1 MGLKLVAR
9 GKEEVMEKLRDV
21 ELELE
26 EEIAEQIKEDFL
38 PVELTVT
45 SEEMSELFT
54 EGAYAED
61 IALMLGKA
69 EEGEIK
75 QGDIELKVNKSGLP
89 DKIKVELKKKLRAVR
104 IELSW
109 EKLDAILGT
118 VVAKYEKAKV
128 DPREAVGIVA
138 AQSIGEPGTQMT
150 MRTFHYAGVGAIYI
164 TLGLPRI
171 IEIVDA
177 RKKLSTPTMTI
188 KLLEE
193 YASERN
199 KAEELAMKIQE
210 THISDIGNIKAS
222 TEDKSVWL
230 SLNEKELEKRHMKR
244 AEVKAK
250 MEDIGADVQIDE
262 MEDGQ
267 LRIHKEGI
275 ESFHELSKLEKDV
288 SKKLIEGIEGIKR
301 VLARRE
307 SGGEYV
313 LYTVGSELK
322 RLKNQKIEGVDF
334 KRTTTN
340 NIAEIAE
347 VLGIEAARNAI
358 IEEMISTLNEQG
370 LDVDA
375 RHITL
380 IADAMTMDGEVKQIG
395 RHGIAGEK
403 ASVLSRAAFEVTVD
417 NLLEAAVHGE
427 TDELKGVTENVI
439 VGQPIK
445 LGTGAVEL
453 VVGK

>member
-1 MGLKLVAR
+1 V
-9 GKEEVMEKLRDV
+9 
-21 ELELE
+21 
-26 EEIAEQIKEDFL
+26 
-38 PVELTVT
+38 
-45 SEEMSELFT
+45 
-54 EGAYAED
+54 
-61 IALMLGKA
+61 
-69 EEGEIK
+69 EGEIK
-75 QGDIELKVNKSGLP
+75 PGEIALKVNKSGLP
-89 DKIKVELKKKLRAVR
+89 ENIKGELKRKLLAVR
-104 IELSW
+104 KELSRA
-109 EKLDAILGT
+109 KLDEIVDK
-118 VVAKYEKAKV
+118 VVTSYTDAKIE
-128 DPREAVGIVA
+128 PHEAVGIVA

-193 YASERN
+193 YAAERN
-199 KAEELAMKIQE
+199 KAEEMAMRIQE
-210 THISDIGNIKAS
+210 AHISDIGRVESSAA
-222 TEDKSVWL
+222 DMSVWL
-230 SLNEKELEKRHMKR
+230 TLNERELEKRYITR
-244 AEVKAK
+244 EEVVEKLK
-250 MEDIGADVQIDE
+250 GLSTE
-262 MEDGQ
+262 MLIEEMDGGR
-267 LRIHKEGI
+267 LRIYNG
-275 ESFHELSKLEKDV
+275 STTFQELSKFEQAIATLLV
-288 SKKLIEGIEGIKR
+288 RGIEGIKR
-301 VLARRE
+301 VLARKE
-307 SGGEYV
+307 PGGEYV

-322 RLKNQKIEGVDF
+322 KLKNQKIEGVDF
-334 KRTTTN
+334 QRTTTN

-358 IEEMISTLNEQG
+358 IDEMISTLNEQG
-370 LDVDA
+370 LDVDP

-417 NLLEAAVHGE
+417 NLLEAAIHGE
-427 TDELKGVTENVI
+427 MDELKGVTENVI

-453 VVGK
+453 VAGKW